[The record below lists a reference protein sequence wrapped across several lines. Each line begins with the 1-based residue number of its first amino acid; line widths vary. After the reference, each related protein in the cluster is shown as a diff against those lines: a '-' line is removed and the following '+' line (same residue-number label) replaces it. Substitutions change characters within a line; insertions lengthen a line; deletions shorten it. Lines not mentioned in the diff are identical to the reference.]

1 MANIRETLT
10 LEDKFSATFTR
21 FLQLGDKASG
31 AAQRAANAS
40 QNYQSVLTRL
50 DRQLITLNAQFAYAT
65 QEQNAMI
72 AAGKQNSSAF
82 SALDARMEKL
92 GSTIRDLTR
101 QYDAVEKEADQAAAA
116 TKRFDTQNR
125 NLDVSS
131 SGLTGT
137 LRRVAGAFLGMQSVK
152 WLVNTSDQI
161 TQTTARLQL
170 MTGSA
175 EAAAE
180 ANDQIFAAAMRSRG
194 AYADMAD
201 LVAKLG
207 TLAPDA
213 FTDTGEIVA
222 FAEQLQ
228 KQMALSGTS
237 TQSAQAAM
245 LQLTQGLSS
254 GTLRGEELNSI
265 LEQTPMIAQTIADY
279 LGMSTGEMRELA
291 SQGGLTAEVVK
302 NAVLGAA
309 EETNAAFEQMPMTW
323 SQVWTS
329 MQNIALRALNPI
341 LTGIN
346 WLANNIEIV
355 GPIVLGVATA
365 FGILAGA
372 ILLYNAQQTISNGL
386 AAVGAARAALKT
398 GATLAEAAATKTAT
412 GAQIGLN
419 AALLASPIT
428 WVVAGVIALV
438 AAFYAVVAAINKV
451 TGSSLSATGIITGA
465 IMVALAF
472 VGNLFITTINTIMDV
487 VAVFYNVFAAIA
499 NFLANVFVDP
509 LGAAAR
515 LFFDFADIVLS
526 VLQTLASAI
535 DTIFGSHLGDAVQGW
550 RDSLGGWVDDT
561 FGKGIEVVPKID
573 SQDYHLDRFEY
584 GKAWDAGYQWGENLN
599 LFGGLGD
606 MFGAEYDAK
615 AYDELLGDTGN
626 ISDDVSSINKS
637 VNMADEDLKS
647 LVDMAERRYVNN
659 INLQAN
665 TPVVTINGAN
675 TGNTEEDRRKL
686 GDTIRD
692 IILEQAAAGSYR
704 STARAYSGG

>member
-1 MANIRETLT
+1 MAQIRETLT
-10 LEDKFSATFTR
+10 LEDRFSATFTR
-21 FLQLGDKASG
+21 FLQLGEKAAG
-31 AAQRAANAS
+31 ASQRAANAS
-40 QNYQSVLTRL
+40 QNYQTVLNRM
-50 DRQLITLNAQFAYAT
+50 DQQLITLNAQFASAT
-65 QEQNAMI
+65 QEQNAML
-72 AAGKQNSSAF
+72 AAGQRNSSAF
-82 SALDARMEKL
+82 AALDARMERL
-92 GSTIRDLTR
+92 GGTIRDLTR
-101 QYDAVEKEADQAAAA
+101 QYDLVEKEADQAAAA
-116 TKRFDTQNR
+116 AKRFDSQNR
-125 NLDVSS
+125 QVNASASS
-131 SGLTGT
+131 LTGT
-137 LRRVAGAFLGMQSVK
+137 LGRLAGTFLGMQSVK
-152 WLVNTSDQI
+152 WLANTSDQL
-161 TQTTARLQL
+161 TQTNARLKL

-201 LVAKLG
+201 TVAKLG
-207 TLAPDA
+207 TLAPNA
-213 FTDTGEIVA
+213 FTDTREIVA

-237 TQSAQAAM
+237 TQGAQAAM
-245 LQLTQGLSS
+245 LQLTQGLAS
-254 GTLRGEELNSI
+254 GVLRGEELNSI
-265 LEQTPMIAQTIADY
+265 LEQTPMIAQTIAEY
-279 LGMSTGEMRELA
+279 MGVTTGEMRELA
-291 SQGGLTAEVVK
+291 SEGAVTAEVVK
-302 NAVLGAA
+302 NAMLDAA

-323 SQVWTS
+323 SQVWTQF
-329 MQNIALRALNPI
+329 QNIALRALNPI

-355 GPIVLGVATA
+355 GPIVLGVGAAFSVFSLAANWTNICTAATNALATA
-365 FGILAGA
+365 QKMLGA
-372 ILLYNAQQTISNGL
+372 VMATSWGL
-386 AAVGAARAALKT
+386 PLIIIIAV
-398 GATLAEAAATKTAT
+398 
-412 GAQIGLN
+412 
-419 AALLASPIT
+419 
-428 WVVAGVIALV
+428 V
-438 AAFYAVVAAINKV
+438 AAFYAVIAVINKV

-535 DTIFGSHLGDAVQGW
+535 DAVFGSSLADTVQDW

-573 SQDYHLDRFEY
+573 NQDYHLDRFEY
-584 GKAWDAGYQWGENLN
+584 GKAWDAGYQWGDNLD

-637 VNMADEDLKS
+637 VNMADEDLKN
-647 LVDMAERRYVNN
+647 LVDMAERQYVNQ
-659 INLQAN
+659 INLTAQ

>member
-1 MANIRETLT
+1 MAQIRETLT
-10 LEDKFSATFTR
+10 LEDRFSATFTR
-21 FLQLGDKASG
+21 FLQLGEKAAG
-31 AAQRAANAS
+31 ASQRAANAS
-40 QNYQSVLTRL
+40 QNYQTVLNRM
-50 DRQLITLNAQFAYAT
+50 DQQLITLNAQFASAT
-65 QEQNAMI
+65 QEQNAML
-72 AAGKQNSSAF
+72 AAGQRNSSAF
-82 SALDARMEKL
+82 AALDARMERL
-92 GSTIRDLTR
+92 GGTIRDLTR
-101 QYDAVEKEADQAAAA
+101 QYDLVEKEADQAAAA
-116 TKRFDTQNR
+116 AKRFDSQNR
-125 NLDVSS
+125 QVNASASS
-131 SGLTGT
+131 LTGT
-137 LRRVAGAFLGMQSVK
+137 LGRLAGTFLGMQSVK
-152 WLVNTSDQI
+152 WLVNTSDQL
-161 TQTTARLQL
+161 TQTNARLKL

-201 LVAKLG
+201 TVAKLG
-207 TLAPDA
+207 TLAPNA

-237 TQSAQAAM
+237 TQGAQAAM
-245 LQLTQGLSS
+245 LQLTQGIAS
-254 GTLRGEELNSI
+254 GVLRGEELNSI

-291 SQGGLTAEVVK
+291 SEGAVTAEVVK
-302 NAVLGAA
+302 NAMLGAA

-329 MQNIALRALNPI
+329 MQNIVLRALNPI

-355 GPIVLGVATA
+355 GPIVLGVGAAFAVFSLAANWTNICTAATNALATA
-365 FGILAGA
+365 QKMLGA
-372 ILLYNAQQTISNGL
+372 VMATSWGL
-386 AAVGAARAALKT
+386 PLIIIIAV
-398 GATLAEAAATKTAT
+398 
-412 GAQIGLN
+412 
-419 AALLASPIT
+419 
-428 WVVAGVIALV
+428 V
-438 AAFYAVVAAINKV
+438 AAFYAVIAVINKV

-526 VLQTLASAI
+526 ILQTVASAI
-535 DTIFGSHLGDAVQGW
+535 DAVFGSSLADTVQGW

-573 SQDYHLDRFEY
+573 YQDSHLDRFEY
-584 GKAWDAGYQWGENLN
+584 GKAWDAGYQWGDNLD
-599 LFGGLGD
+599 LFGGLKD
-606 MFGAEYDAK
+606 MFGTGYGAPD
-615 AYDELLGDTGN
+615 YDEWAQDTNSIAG
-626 ISDDVSSINKS
+626 DVSSINKS
-637 VNMADEDLKS
+637 VNMADEDLKN
-647 LVDMAERRYVNN
+647 LVDMAERQYVNQ
-659 INLQAN
+659 INLTAQ

-675 TGNTEEDRRKL
+675 TGNTEDDRRKL

>member
-1 MANIRETLT
+1 MAQIRETLT
-10 LEDKFSATFTR
+10 LEDRFSATFTR
-21 FLQLGDKASG
+21 FLQLGEKAAG
-31 AAQRAANAS
+31 ASQRAANAS
-40 QNYQSVLTRL
+40 QNYQTVLNRM
-50 DRQLITLNAQFAYAT
+50 DQQLITLNAQFASAT
-65 QEQNAMI
+65 QEQNAML
-72 AAGKQNSSAF
+72 AAGQRNSSAF
-82 SALDARMEKL
+82 AALDARMERL
-92 GSTIRDLTR
+92 GGTIRDLTR
-101 QYDAVEKEADQAAAA
+101 QYDLVEKEADQAAAA
-116 TKRFDTQNR
+116 AKRFDSQNR
-125 NLDVSS
+125 QVNASASS
-131 SGLTGT
+131 LTGT
-137 LRRVAGAFLGMQSVK
+137 LGRLAGTFLGVQSVK
-152 WLVNTSDQI
+152 WLANTSDQL
-161 TQTTARLQL
+161 TQTNARLKL

-201 LVAKLG
+201 TVAKLG
-207 TLAPDA
+207 TLAPNA
-213 FTDTGEIVA
+213 FTDTGEIIA

-237 TQSAQAAM
+237 TQGAQAAM
-245 LQLTQGLSS
+245 LQLTQGLAS
-254 GTLRGEELNSI
+254 GVLRGEELNSI
-265 LEQTPMIAQTIADY
+265 LEQTPMIAQTIAEY
-279 LGMSTGEMRELA
+279 MGVTTGEMRELA
-291 SQGGLTAEVVK
+291 SEGAVTAEVVK
-302 NAVLGAA
+302 NAMLDAA

-323 SQVWTS
+323 SQVWTQV
-329 MQNIALRALNPI
+329 QNIALRALNPI

-355 GPIVLGVATA
+355 GPIVLGVGAAFAVFSLAANWTNICTAATNALATA
-365 FGILAGA
+365 QKMLGA
-372 ILLYNAQQTISNGL
+372 VMATSWGL
-386 AAVGAARAALKT
+386 PLIIIIAV
-398 GATLAEAAATKTAT
+398 
-412 GAQIGLN
+412 
-419 AALLASPIT
+419 
-428 WVVAGVIALV
+428 V
-438 AAFYAVVAAINKV
+438 AAFYAVIAVINKV

-535 DTIFGSHLGDAVQGW
+535 DTIFGSNLGDAVQGW

-561 FGKGIEVVPKID
+561 FGKGIEVVPKIE

-584 GKAWDAGYQWGENLN
+584 GKAWDAGYQWGDNLD

-637 VNMADEDLKS
+637 VNMADEDLKN
-647 LVDMAERRYVNN
+647 LVDMAERQYVNQ
-659 INLQAN
+659 INLTAQ

>member
-1 MANIRETLT
+1 MAQIRETLT
-10 LEDKFSATFTR
+10 LEDRFSATFTR
-21 FLQLGDKASG
+21 FLQLGEKAAG
-31 AAQRAANAS
+31 ASQRAANAS
-40 QNYQSVLTRL
+40 QNYQTVLNRM
-50 DRQLITLNAQFAYAT
+50 DQQLITLNAQFASAT
-65 QEQNAMI
+65 QEQNAML
-72 AAGKQNSSAF
+72 AAGQRNSSAF
-82 SALDARMEKL
+82 AALDARMERL
-92 GSTIRDLTR
+92 GGTIRDLTR
-101 QYDAVEKEADQAAAA
+101 QYDLVEKEADQAAAA
-116 TKRFDTQNR
+116 AKRFDSQNR
-125 NLDVSS
+125 QVNASASS
-131 SGLTGT
+131 LTGT
-137 LRRVAGAFLGMQSVK
+137 LGRLAGTFLGVQSVK
-152 WLVNTSDQI
+152 WLANTSDQI
-161 TQTTARLQL
+161 TQTNARLKL

-194 AYADMAD
+194 AYAGMAD
-201 LVAKLG
+201 TVAKLG
-207 TLAPDA
+207 TLAPNA

-237 TQSAQAAM
+237 TQGAQAAM
-245 LQLTQGLSS
+245 LQLTQGLAS
-254 GTLRGEELNSI
+254 GVLRGEELNSI

-302 NAVLGAA
+302 NAMLGAA

-323 SQVWTS
+323 SQVWTQF
-329 MQNIALRALNPI
+329 QNIALRALNPI

-346 WLANNIEIV
+346 WLANNIEII
-355 GPIVLGVATA
+355 GPVVLGVGAAFAVFSLAANWTNICTAATNALATA
-365 FGILAGA
+365 QKMLGA
-372 ILLYNAQQTISNGL
+372 VMATSWGL
-386 AAVGAARAALKT
+386 PLIIIIAV
-398 GATLAEAAATKTAT
+398 
-412 GAQIGLN
+412 
-419 AALLASPIT
+419 
-428 WVVAGVIALV
+428 V
-438 AAFYAVVAAINKV
+438 AAFYAVIAVINKV
-451 TGSSLSATGIITGA
+451 TGSSLSATGIITGS

-526 VLQTLASAI
+526 ILQTVASAI
-535 DTIFGSHLGDAVQGW
+535 DTIFGSSLADTVQGW

-584 GKAWDAGYQWGENLN
+584 GKAWDAGYQWGDNLD
-599 LFGGLGD
+599 LFGGLKD
-606 MFGAEYDAK
+606 MFGTGYGAPD
-615 AYDELLGDTGN
+615 YDEWAQDTNSIAG
-626 ISDDVSSINKS
+626 DVSSINKS
-637 VNMADEDLKS
+637 VNMADEDLKN
-647 LVDMAERRYVNN
+647 LVDMAERQYVNQ
-659 INLQAN
+659 INLTAQ

>member
-1 MANIRETLT
+1 MAQIRETLT

-21 FLQLGDKASG
+21 FLQLGEKAAG
-31 AAQRAANAS
+31 ASRRAANAS
-40 QNYQSVLTRL
+40 QNYQTVLNRM
-50 DRQLITLNAQFAYAT
+50 DQQLITLNAQFASAT
-65 QEQNAMI
+65 QEQNAML
-72 AAGKQNSSAF
+72 AAGQRNSSAF
-82 SALDARMEKL
+82 AALDARMERL
-92 GSTIRDLTR
+92 GGTIRDLTR
-101 QYDAVEKEADQAAAA
+101 QYDLVEKEADQAAAA
-116 TKRFDTQNR
+116 AKRFDSQNR
-125 NLDVSS
+125 QVNASASS
-131 SGLTGT
+131 LTGT
-137 LRRVAGAFLGMQSVK
+137 LGRLAGTFLGMQSVK
-152 WLVNTSDQI
+152 WLANTSDQL
-161 TQTTARLQL
+161 TQTNARLKL

-201 LVAKLG
+201 TVAKLG
-207 TLAPDA
+207 TLAPNA

-237 TQSAQAAM
+237 TQGAQAAM
-245 LQLTQGLSS
+245 LQLTQGLAS
-254 GTLRGEELNSI
+254 GVLRGEELNSI
-265 LEQTPMIAQTIADY
+265 LEQTPMIAQTIAEY
-279 LGMSTGEMRELA
+279 MGVTTGEMRELA
-291 SQGGLTAEVVK
+291 SDGAVTAEVVK
-302 NAVLGAA
+302 NAMLGAA

-372 ILLYNAQQTISNGL
+372 ILLCNAQQTISNGL

-438 AAFYAVVAAINKV
+438 AAFYAVIAVINKV
-451 TGSSLSATGIITGA
+451 TGSSLSATGLITGA

-535 DTIFGSHLGDAVQGW
+535 DTIFGSSLADTVQGW

-573 SQDYHLDRFEY
+573 NQDYHLDRFEY

-637 VNMADEDLKS
+637 VNMADEDLKN
-647 LVDMAERRYVNN
+647 LVDMAERQYVNQ
-659 INLQAN
+659 INLTAQ

-704 STARAYSGG
+704 STARVYSGG

>member
-1 MANIRETLT
+1 MAQIRETLT
-10 LEDKFSATFTR
+10 LEDRFSATFTR
-21 FLQLGDKASG
+21 FLQLGEKAAG
-31 AAQRAANAS
+31 ASQRAANAS
-40 QNYQSVLTRL
+40 QNYQTVLNRM
-50 DRQLITLNAQFAYAT
+50 DQQLITLNAQFASAT
-65 QEQNAMI
+65 QEQNAMLS
-72 AAGKQNSSAF
+72 AGQRNSSAF
-82 SALDARMEKL
+82 AALDARMERL
-92 GSTIRDLTR
+92 GGTIRDLTR
-101 QYDAVEKEADQAAAA
+101 QYDLVEKEADQAAAA
-116 TKRFDTQNR
+116 AKRFDSQNR
-125 NLDVSS
+125 QVNASARN
-131 SGLTGT
+131 LTGT
-137 LRRVAGAFLGMQSVK
+137 LGRLAGTFLGMQSVK
-152 WLVNTSDQI
+152 WLANTSDQL
-161 TQTTARLQL
+161 TQTNARLKL

-194 AYADMAD
+194 AYADMSD
-201 LVAKLG
+201 TVAKLG
-207 TLAPDA
+207 TLAPNA
-213 FTDTGEIVA
+213 FTDTREIVA

-237 TQSAQAAM
+237 TQGAQAAM
-245 LQLTQGLSS
+245 LQLTQGLAS
-254 GTLRGEELNSI
+254 GVLRGEELNSI
-265 LEQTPMIAQTIADY
+265 LEQTPMIAQTIAEY
-279 LGMSTGEMRELA
+279 MGVSTGEMRELA

-355 GPIVLGVATA
+355 GPIVLGVGAAFAVFSLAANWTNICTAATNALATA
-365 FGILAGA
+365 QKMLGA
-372 ILLYNAQQTISNGL
+372 VMATSWGL
-386 AAVGAARAALKT
+386 PLIIIIAV
-398 GATLAEAAATKTAT
+398 
-412 GAQIGLN
+412 
-419 AALLASPIT
+419 
-428 WVVAGVIALV
+428 V
-438 AAFYAVVAAINKV
+438 AAFYAVIAVINKV

-472 VGNLFITTINTIMDV
+472 VGNLFITTINIIMDV

-584 GKAWDAGYQWGENLN
+584 GKAWDAGYQWGDNLD

-637 VNMADEDLKS
+637 VNMADEDLKN

>member
-1 MANIRETLT
+1 MAQIRETLT
-10 LEDKFSATFTR
+10 LEDRFSATFTR
-21 FLQLGDKASG
+21 FLQLGEKAAG
-31 AAQRAANAS
+31 ASQRAANAS
-40 QNYQSVLTRL
+40 QNYQTVLNRM
-50 DRQLITLNAQFAYAT
+50 DQQLITLNAQFASAT
-65 QEQNAMI
+65 QEQNAMLS
-72 AAGKQNSSAF
+72 AGQRNSSAF
-82 SALDARMEKL
+82 AALDARMERL
-92 GSTIRDLTR
+92 GGTIRDLTR
-101 QYDAVEKEADQAAAA
+101 QYDLVEKEADQAAAA
-116 TKRFDTQNR
+116 AKRFDSQNR
-125 NLDVSS
+125 QVNASARN
-131 SGLTGT
+131 LTGT
-137 LRRVAGAFLGMQSVK
+137 LGRLAGTFLGMQSVK
-152 WLVNTSDQI
+152 WLANTSDQL
-161 TQTTARLQL
+161 TQTNARLKL

-194 AYADMAD
+194 AYADMSD
-201 LVAKLG
+201 TVAKLG
-207 TLAPDA
+207 TLAPNA

-237 TQSAQAAM
+237 TQGAQAAM
-245 LQLTQGLSS
+245 LQLTQGLAS
-254 GTLRGEELNSI
+254 GVLRGEELNSI
-265 LEQTPMIAQTIADY
+265 LEQTPMIAQTIAEY
-279 LGMSTGEMRELA
+279 MGVSTGEMRELA

-355 GPIVLGVATA
+355 GPIVLGVGAAFAVFSLAANWTNICTAATNALATA
-365 FGILAGA
+365 QKMLGA
-372 ILLYNAQQTISNGL
+372 VMATSWGL
-386 AAVGAARAALKT
+386 PLIIIIAV
-398 GATLAEAAATKTAT
+398 
-412 GAQIGLN
+412 
-419 AALLASPIT
+419 
-428 WVVAGVIALV
+428 V
-438 AAFYAVVAAINKV
+438 AAFYAVIAVINKV

-472 VGNLFITTINTIMDV
+472 VGNLFITTINIIMDV

-584 GKAWDAGYQWGENLN
+584 GKAWDAGYQWGDNLD

-637 VNMADEDLKS
+637 VNMADEDLKN

>member
-1 MANIRETLT
+1 MAQIRETLT

-21 FLQLGDKASG
+21 FLQMGDKASG

-50 DRQLITLNAQFAYAT
+50 DRQLITLNAQFASAT

-92 GSTIRDLTR
+92 GATIRDLTR

-152 WLVNTSDQI
+152 WLANTSDQL
-161 TQTTARLQL
+161 TQTNARLKM

-201 LVAKLG
+201 TVAKLG
-207 TLAPDA
+207 TLAPNA

-237 TQSAQAAM
+237 TQGAQAAM
-245 LQLTQGLSS
+245 LQLTQGLAS
-254 GTLRGEELNSI
+254 GVLRGEELNSI
-265 LEQTPMIAQTIADY
+265 LEQTPMIAQTIAEY
-279 LGMSTGEMRELA
+279 MGVTTGEMRELA

-329 MQNIALRALNPI
+329 MQNIALRAMNPI

-346 WLANNIEIV
+346 WLANNFDALIPV
-355 GPIVLGVATA
+355 
-365 FGILAGA
+365 
-372 ILLYNAQQTISNGL
+372 L
-386 AAVGAARAALKT
+386 AAVTGGAIALAAGL
-398 GATLAEAAATKTAT
+398 GIQAAATWIAT
-412 GAQIGLN
+412 GAAQAFF
-419 AALLASPIT
+419 AALLANPLT
-428 WVVAGVIALV
+428 WIVLLIGLVV
-438 AAFYAVVAAINKV
+438 
-451 TGSSLSATGIITGA
+451 GA
-465 IMVALAF
+465 IAKWVQSVGGLKVAWLTAMDAIKTWWE
-472 VGNLFITTINTIMDV
+472 NTTLSIQTGV
-487 VAVFYNVFAAIA
+487 YNVANWLDEMSLRFSVVSNNIQTFIGAMKVGVLAHLQNMVNGAIDLLNWFIEQVNKIPGVAIETIDHVTFAASA
-499 NFLANVFVDP
+499 AAEEKAA
-509 LGAAAR
+509 AAAR
-515 LFFDFADIVLS
+515 NADIAAKQQEILENRIRRENE
-526 VLQTLASAI
+526 LQQMRINNTANQIARNQEITAARADAAS
-535 DTIFGSHLGDAVQGW
+535 
-550 RDSLGGWVDDT
+550 
-561 FGKGIEVVPKID
+561 
-573 SQDYHLDRFEY
+573 
-584 GKAWDAGYQWGENLN
+584 GESSPWN
-599 LFGGLGD
+599 
-606 MFGAEYDAK
+606 AT
-615 AYDELLGDTGN
+615 AYDDLLSDTNSIAG
-626 ISDDVSSINKS
+626 DVSSINKS
-637 VNMADEDLKS
+637 VNMADEDLKN
-647 LVDMAERRYVNN
+647 LVDMAERQYVNQ
-659 INLQAN
+659 INLTAQ

>member
-1 MANIRETLT
+1 MAQIRETLT

-21 FLQLGDKASG
+21 FLQLGEKAAG
-31 AAQRAANAS
+31 ASQRAANTS
-40 QNYQSVLTRL
+40 QNYQTVLNRM
-50 DRQLITLNAQFAYAT
+50 DQQLITLNAQFASAT
-65 QEQNAMI
+65 QEQNAML
-72 AAGKQNSSAF
+72 AAGQRNSSAF
-82 SALDARMEKL
+82 AALDARMERL
-92 GSTIRDLTR
+92 GGTIRDLTR
-101 QYDAVEKEADQAAAA
+101 QYDLVEKEADQAAAA
-116 TKRFDTQNR
+116 AKRFDSQNR
-125 NLDVSS
+125 QVNASASS
-131 SGLTGT
+131 LTGT
-137 LRRVAGAFLGMQSVK
+137 LGRLAGTFLGMQSVK
-152 WLVNTSDQI
+152 WLANTSDQL
-161 TQTTARLQL
+161 TQTNARLKL
-170 MTGSA
+170 MTGSV

-201 LVAKLG
+201 TVAKLG
-207 TLAPDA
+207 TLAPNA
-213 FTDTGEIVA
+213 FTDTGEIIA

-245 LQLTQGLSS
+245 LQLTQGLAS
-254 GTLRGEELNSI
+254 GVLRGEELNSI
-265 LEQTPMIAQTIADY
+265 LEQTPMIAQTIAEY
-279 LGMSTGEMRELA
+279 MGVTTGEMRELA
-291 SQGGLTAEVVK
+291 SEGAVTAEVVK
-302 NAVLGAA
+302 NAMLGAA

-323 SQVWTS
+323 SQVWTQF
-329 MQNIALRALNPI
+329 QNIALRALNPI

-355 GPIVLGVATA
+355 GPIVLGVGAAFAVFSLAANWTNICTAATNALATA
-365 FGILAGA
+365 QKMLGA
-372 ILLYNAQQTISNGL
+372 VMSTSWGL
-386 AAVGAARAALKT
+386 PLIIIIAV
-398 GATLAEAAATKTAT
+398 
-412 GAQIGLN
+412 
-419 AALLASPIT
+419 
-428 WVVAGVIALV
+428 V
-438 AAFYAVVAAINKV
+438 AAFYAVIAVINKV

-535 DTIFGSHLGDAVQGW
+535 DTIFGSNLGDAVQGW

-584 GKAWDAGYQWGENLN
+584 GKAWDAGYQWGDNLD

-637 VNMADEDLKS
+637 VNMADEDLKN
-647 LVDMAERRYVNN
+647 LVDMAERQYVNQ
-659 INLQAN
+659 INLTAL

-675 TGNTEEDRRKL
+675 TGNTQADRKAL

-704 STARAYSGG
+704 STSKAYSGG